1 MNRKRMKWLL
11 PLIVVAVGILITA
24 ALVMAGPEV
33 ETVEPERTVPLMR
46 VVEAEMTDVRLVIDS
61 QGTVEPSRR
70 SEVTGQVAGR
80 IVWISPELASGGSF
94 MRGEVMARIDPRD
107 QQVAVQNAQAA
118 VAQARVRLARE
129 EAESKLALEEWE
141 DLGSGNPS
149 PLVLREPQVAEARA
163 SLEAAEASL
172 AQARL
177 NLDRTAITAPFG
189 GRVTRRLADVGQF
202 VSPGAPIATL
212 YATDYAEI
220 ELPVTSEELGFID
233 LPRAGANGPRV
244 VLRGNL
250 AGTERAWEARIVRTS
265 GVIDPST
272 RMVNLIAR
280 VENPFEAT
288 ADGIGMQAGIF
299 VSAEIEGREVR
310 DVFILP
316 REALRR
322 DDRVF
327 VADESGPLRIR
338 RVGVVTTRESTVIVS
353 TGLSEGDLVILSPIE
368 TPVDGM
374 EVRFA
379 REQPPDAG
387 PDQETVR

>member
-11 PLIVVAVGILITA
+11 PLIIVAVGILITA

-33 ETVEPERTVPLMR
+33 ETVEPERIVPLMR
-46 VVEAEMTDVRLVIDS
+46 VVEAEITDVRLVVDS

-70 SEVTGQVAGR
+70 SEVTAQVPGR
-80 IVWISPELASGGSF
+80 IAWISPELASGGSF
-94 MRGEVMARIDPRD
+94 TRGQVMARIDPRD
-107 QQVAVQNAQAA
+107 QQAAVQNAQAA

-129 EAESKLALEEWE
+129 EAESRLAMEEWE
-141 DLGSGNPS
+141 DLGSGDPS
-149 PLVLREPQVAEARA
+149 PLVLRQPQVAEARA
-163 SLEAAEASL
+163 SLEAAEALL
-172 AQARL
+172 AQASL
-177 NLDRTAITAPFG
+177 NQDRTAITAPFD

-220 ELPVTSEELGFID
+220 ELPVTNEDLGFID
-233 LPRAGANGPRV
+233 LPAAGRTGPRV

-250 AGTERAWEARIVRTS
+250 AGVERAWEGRIVRTS
-265 GVIDPST
+265 GSIDPST

-288 ADGIGMQAGIF
+288 ADGIGMHAGIF
-299 VSAEIEGREVR
+299 VSAEIEGREMR
-310 DVFILP
+310 DVFVLP

-322 DDRVF
+322 DARVF
-327 VADESGPLRIR
+327 VADESSRLRIR
-338 RVGVVTTRESTVIVS
+338 RVGVVTTRESTVIIS
-353 TGLSEGDLVILSPIE
+353 TGLGEGDLVILSPIE

-374 EVRFA
+374 EVRLA

-387 PDQETVR
+387 IDQETVR

>member
-33 ETVEPERTVPLMR
+33 ETVEPERTVPLVR
-46 VVEAEMTDVRLVIDS
+46 GVEAEMTDIRLVIDS

-70 SEVTGQVAGR
+70 SEVTAQVPGR
-80 IVWISPELASGGSF
+80 IAWISPELASGGSF
-94 MRGEVMARIDPRD
+94 TRGEVMARIDPRD

-129 EAESKLALEEWE
+129 EAESRLALEEWE
-141 DLGSGNPS
+141 DLGSGSPS

-163 SLEAAEASL
+163 SIQAAEASL
-172 AQARL
+172 AQARV

-202 VSPGAPIATL
+202 VSPGSPIATL

-233 LPRAGANGPRV
+233 LPGAGASGPRV

-250 AGTERAWEARIVRTS
+250 AGAERAWEGRIVRTS
-265 GVIDPST
+265 GVVDRST

-288 ADGIGMQAGIF
+288 VDGIGMQAGIF
-299 VSAEIEGREVR
+299 VSAEIEGREMR
-310 DVFILP
+310 DVFVLP

-322 DDRVF
+322 DDRIF
-327 VADESGPLRIR
+327 VADESGRLRIR

-353 TGLSEGDLVILSPIE
+353 TGLSGGDLVILSPIE

-379 REQPPDAG
+379 REHAPDAG
-387 PDQETVR
+387 ADPETAR